1 MVRKPI
7 LEIFRKFITPICE
20 KWTTK
25 NVLFGNFIDSFFE
38 EIERFSFFE

>member
-1 MVRKPI
+1 MVRNPL

-20 KWTTK
+20 KWTIK

-38 EIERFSFFE
+38 EMERF